1 MEMDQ
6 IHALIHRQFSSIPTF
21 SSICCPRPTSLSLG
35 TLRLQ
40 IVDSSRC
47 THIDVQSHHSNPVYE
62 LIRYTHL
69 HPIQESIWHRFCL
82 SWSEQARK
90 QRREIGLGIPKLAA
104 GKQMASF
111 SCSSMTLV
119 WLVGVVGVLLSAV
132 GSGRAQFAIPER
144 YDGFVYNGPGG
155 KGRGPVVWE
164 VFIDP
169 LCIDCKIGWPVV
181 KKVSER
187 YGSSLVTIV
196 HPFPAP

>member
-1 MEMDQ
+1 M
-6 IHALIHRQFSSIPTF
+6 
-21 SSICCPRPTSLSLG
+21 
-35 TLRLQ
+35 
-40 IVDSSRC
+40 
-47 THIDVQSHHSNPVYE
+47 
-62 LIRYTHL
+62 
-69 HPIQESIWHRFCL
+69 
-82 SWSEQARK
+82 
-90 QRREIGLGIPKLAA
+90 GIPKLAA
-104 GKQMASF
+104 GKQMAFF

-119 WLVGVVGVLLSAV
+119 WLVGVVGVFLSAV